1 MIRVLI
7 IICSLLSFS
16 VLKLVNITI
25 ELSPRVAEA
34 GNKEAQPI
42 YCKKEPEYT
51 TGVIITL

>member
-1 MIRVLI
+1 M
-7 IICSLLSFS
+7 CSLVFFS

-25 ELSPRVAEA
+25 EFSARVAEA
-34 GNKEAQPI
+34 GSKEAKPL